1 MPIVTNAEQ
10 DRALAVL
17 KDLTDRIADHQS
29 GIADL
34 SQKRKD
40 AILEAREI
48 RCTYRA
54 IAAAMGLAEQTVYK
68 IVREMRDEAAVED
81 SSAA

>member
-1 MPIVTNAEQ
+1 MPIFTTADQ

-17 KDLTDRIADHQS
+17 KELTDKIHEHQE

-34 SQKRKD
+34 STRRKA
-40 AILEAREI
+40 AIIQAREM
-48 RCTYRA
+48 RCTYRS
-54 IAAAMGLAEQTVYK
+54 IAATMGLAEQTVYK
-68 IVREMRDEAAVED
+68 IVRDMREDAED